1 MHKPAFLIGTVPIQS
16 PLLLAP
22 MAGYTESS
30 FRMLCR
36 DYGAAMTFTEVVNAM
51 GLTYNSGPTW
61 DLLVSEPEER
71 PLAGHIYGN
80 DPAVMADAAVR
91 IVAEGRFDTIDIN
104 CGCPVRK
111 IVRNGCGA
119 ALMDDP
125 PLIGRIVKAIV
136 AAVPVPVTVKT
147 RIGPREREENIET
160 VGAIVEDNGGAAI
173 TVHGRVA
180 SHHHKGEVDW
190 ERIAQLK
197 QHLGIPVIGNGG
209 LFSAEEV
216 VRCVRSYGLDGV
228 MIARGAVGNPWLFRD
243 ALALLA
249 GNEPKPLSRQEFR
262 DTIERHLR
270 GVVAFMERRSRRPRR
285 SEVLSIEEL
294 SVRHFRSTLF
304 QYLRGLRD
312 WHDVRQTL
320 FQLTTIEGVLETVDV
335 VLERQDEPITRKPRV
350 NGKVG
355 G

>member
-1 MHKPAFLIGTVPIQS
+1 MSKPAFLIGSVPIQS

-22 MAGYTESS
+22 MAGYTECS

-36 DYGAAMTFTEVVNAM
+36 DYGAAMTFTEVVSVM
-51 GLTYNSGPTW
+51 GLIHDSEPTW
-61 DLLVSEPEER
+61 DLLVSDPDER

-80 DPAVMADAAVR
+80 DPALMAEAAAR
-91 IVAEGRFDTIDIN
+91 IVEEGRFDTIDVN

-136 AAVPVPVTVKT
+136 AAVSVPVTVKT

-160 VGAIVEDNGGAAI
+160 VGAIVEQNGGAAI
-173 TVHGRVA
+173 TVHGRLA

-190 ERIAQLK
+190 ERIARLK
-197 QHLGIPVIGNGG
+197 QQLSIPVIGNGG

-216 VRCVRSYGLDGV
+216 VRCLKTYELDGV
-228 MIARGAVGNPWLFRD
+228 MIARGAVGNPWLFRE

-249 GNEPKPLSRQEFR
+249 GGTPEPLTHREFR
-262 DTIERHLR
+262 DTIERHLM
-270 GVVAFMERRSRRPRR
+270 GVVAFTERRSRRPRR
-285 SEVLSIEEL
+285 SEALSAEEL

-304 QYLRGLRD
+304 QYMRGLKD
-312 WHDVRQTL
+312 WNDIRQEL
-320 FQLTTIEGVLETVDV
+320 FQLTTIEAVMAMVD
-335 VLERQDEPITRKPRV
+335 LALTRQEDPIVRPVRV
-350 NGKVG
+350 AG
-355 G
+355 GREG